1 MVEVWKEHGLIEEE
15 YQKIVSLMGREP
27 NYLELSLFGVMWSEH
42 CSYKNSK
49 AQLRKFPTEGPQV
62 LQGPGENAGVV
73 DIGDGMGIAFKLESH
88 NHPSAIEPYEGAAT
102 GVGGVMRDIFAM
114 GARPIAATNSLRFGD
129 LSSEKNRNLLKG
141 AAAGIAG
148 YGNPVGVP
156 TIGGEVYFHPSYDGN
171 PLVNA
176 MAIGLL
182 KNGRIF
188 KGSATGVGNL
198 VMVIGATTWI
208 DGVGGASFA
217 SEELNEEEEA
227 KTHNIPAGDPYMG
240 KRLVEASLE
249 IMEKDAVVGLQDLG
263 AAGLT
268 SSGSEMAGRAG
279 SGLYIDIKKVP
290 LREEN
295 MKPWEIMLSE
305 TQERMLLV
313 VKPEKLETV
322 LGICKKWEVPA
333 AAIGEVTGNGNFEI
347 RMGDEVLASVK
358 AEFLSDKAP
367 VNIREWAE
375 PTYFQEKKKA
385 DLSPLKN
392 YENWNELLAKLL
404 GSSTIMSKA
413 WIYNQ
418 FDPASEAVVKPGSDA
433 AVLRLPESK
442 KGLVVS
448 TDCNSR
454 YTYLNPWRGGAIAVA
469 ESARNVACSGGK
481 PLAITNC
488 LNFGNPEKLDVYWQ
502 FVQATDGIAEA
513 CRQFNTPVTGGN
525 VSLYNEYDGEAIYPT
540 PTIGMIGNIEYA
552 DHAITSAFKSVGDQV
567 FLLGETLEELGASEA
582 LYLIT
587 GQDVGEVP
595 VVDFQKEKALQ
606 EFLYEAASGQLLQS
620 AHDCSEGGFA
630 VALAESSIQGNLGI
644 DANLSGDVSEAALL
658 FGETQGRVIVSLKSE
673 NEAKVS
679 ELLKKYSLVNQ
690 MIGTIEAAPV
700 VSVTY
705 NGSNIIKAELEELS
719 KIWKETLPCIMG

>member
-1 MVEVWKEHGLIEEE
+1 
-15 YQKIVSLMGREP
+15 
-27 NYLELSLFGVMWSEH
+27 
-42 CSYKNSK
+42 
-49 AQLRKFPTEGPQV
+49 
-62 LQGPGENAGVV
+62 
-73 DIGDGMGIAFKLESH
+73 
-88 NHPSAIEPYEGAAT
+88 
-102 GVGGVMRDIFAM
+102 
-114 GARPIAATNSLRFGD
+114 
-129 LSSEKNRNLLKG
+129 
-141 AAAGIAG
+141 
-148 YGNPVGVP
+148 
-156 TIGGEVYFHPSYDGN
+156 
-171 PLVNA
+171 

-188 KGSATGVGNL
+188 KGSATGIGNL

-217 SEELNEEEEA
+217 SEELGEEEQA
-227 KTHNIPAGDPYMG
+227 KTRNIPAGDPYMG
-240 KRLVEASLE
+240 KKLVEASLE

-279 SGLYIDIKKVP
+279 SGLYIDIQKVP
-290 LREEN
+290 VREAN
-295 MKPWEIMLSE
+295 MEPWEIMLSE

-322 LGICKKWEVPA
+322 LEICKKWEVPA
-333 AAIGEVTGNGNFEI
+333 AAIGEVTGNGKFEI
-347 RMGDEVLASVK
+347 RMGSEVLASVEAK
-358 AEFLSDKAP
+358 FLSDKAP

-375 PTYFQEKKKA
+375 PAYFQEKKKA

-392 YENWNELLAKLL
+392 YDDWNGLLKKLL

-454 YTYLNPWRGGAIAVA
+454 YTYLDPWRGGAIAVA
-469 ESARNVACSGGK
+469 EAARNVACSGGK

-525 VSLYNEYDGEAIYPT
+525 VSLYNEFDGEAIYPT
-540 PTIGMIGNIEYA
+540 PTIGMIGNIENA
-552 DHAITSAFKSVGDQV
+552 DDGVTSGFKSAGDRV
-567 FLLGETLEELGASEA
+567 FLVGETLEELGASEA

-587 GQDVGEVP
+587 GQDTGEVP

-606 EFLYEAASGQLLQS
+606 EFLYEVASNQLVQS

-630 VALAESSIQGNLGI
+630 VALAESAIQGNLGI

-658 FGETQGRVIVSLKSE
+658 FGETQGRVIISIKPE
-673 NEAKVS
+673 NETKVI
-679 ELLKKYSLVNQ
+679 ELLKKHSLVNQ
-690 MIGTIEAAPV
+690 MIGTIGAAPIF
-700 VSVTY
+700 SVTY
-705 NGSNIIKAELEELS
+705 NSSNLIQAELEELS